1 MPPKEESHNTEQKY
15 TISTSSS
22 SSFHCS
28 SHFSL
33 STSTLLSLTLTQ
45 INENEYGTVLHSFV
59 LE

>member
-15 TISTSSS
+15 TTSSSS

>member
-15 TISTSSS
+15 TTSSS

-45 INENEYGTVLHSFV
+45 INENEYGTVLLNSFV